1 MSGIVTNFSGKIQD
15 FGYAIGFFSEFILL
29 FFVTMMLIAKSE
41 DPGTDVVVYVMGL
54 IMSGGINTVLKRW
67 IQQPRPHDP
76 LKFLYSEQFDRRRT
90 VYGMPSGHSQN
101 VFYSIAYL
109 FVSLRD
115 TPGNLSCGKEST
127 LRSDSSLGS
136 IRSEQ
141 SWIWASC
148 AAIAVLTW
156 IERWKF
162 HNHTLSQLMIG
173 ALVGVG
179 LAYVVIRLRDVV
191 TFPYDSLRETCQS
204 LRYTPTFPWKRRK
217 HSRKDV

>member
-76 LKFLYSEQFDRRRT
+76 LKFLYSEHFDRRRT
-90 VYGMPSGHSQN
+90 
-101 VFYSIAYL
+101 IAYL
-109 FVSLRD
+109 F
-115 TPGNLSCGKEST
+115 
-127 LRSDSSLGS
+127 GS
-136 IRSEQ
+136 IRPKIGRPDQSLPVYDSPTLGLKPTLRYRLQPQ

-162 HNHTLSQLMIG
+162 HNHTLSQLMMG

-217 HSRKDV
+217 STHKDV